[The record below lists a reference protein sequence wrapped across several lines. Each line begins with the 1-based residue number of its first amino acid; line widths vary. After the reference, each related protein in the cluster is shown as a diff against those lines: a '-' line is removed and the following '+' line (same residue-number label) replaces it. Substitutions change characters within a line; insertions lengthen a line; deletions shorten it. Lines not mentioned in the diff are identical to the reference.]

1 MVYRLRN
8 WSIGIATWTNTEF
21 PVSEPSGYSSIANVS
36 TEMSGDD
43 IERTALELIK
53 LYRSG
58 AAQIA
63 RDLAEIA
70 AARRYK
76 QPSAETWRGI
86 AEAIEQLWPK
96 P

>member
-1 MVYRLRN
+1 MD
-8 WSIGIATWTNTEF
+8 E
-21 PVSEPSGYSSIANVS
+21 
-36 TEMSGDD
+36 GDD

-70 AARRYK
+70 DARHHD
-76 QPSAETWRGI
+76 QPSAETWRDI
-86 AEAIEQLWPK
+86 ADAIERLWPK

>member
-1 MVYRLRN
+1 MAYRPRN
-8 WSIGIATWTNTEF
+8 WRTGTVIWTSTEF
-21 PVSEPSGYSSIANVS
+21 PVSEPPGFKSIANAGP
-36 TEMSGDD
+36 EMRGDD
-43 IERTALELIK
+43 IERTAVELIK

-70 AARRYK
+70 AAHHHER
-76 QPSAETWRGI
+76 PSAETWHGI
-86 AEAIEQLWPK
+86 AEAIERLWPK

>member
-1 MVYRLRN
+1 M
-8 WSIGIATWTNTEF
+8 NTRE
-21 PVSEPSGYSSIANVS
+21 
-36 TEMSGDD
+36 T

-70 AARRYK
+70 EERQHD
-76 QPSAETWRGI
+76 QPSAETWREI
-86 AEAIEQLWPK
+86 ADAIEQMWP
-96 P
+96 

>member
-1 MVYRLRN
+1 MPDG
-8 WSIGIATWTNTEF
+8 SQ
-21 PVSEPSGYSSIANVS
+21 
-36 TEMSGDD
+36 D

-70 AARRYK
+70 AARHHD
-76 QPSAETWRGI
+76 QPSAETWHDI
-86 AEAIEQLWPK
+86 ADAIDRLWPRL
-96 P
+96 

>member
-1 MVYRLRN
+1 MD
-8 WSIGIATWTNTEF
+8 G
-21 PVSEPSGYSSIANVS
+21 GY
-36 TEMSGDD
+36 D
-43 IERTALELIK
+43 IERTPLELIR

-70 AARRYK
+70 AEGQNDR
-76 QPSAETWRGI
+76 PSAETWRDI
-86 AEAIEQLWPK
+86 ADAIDRLWPK

>member
-1 MVYRLRN
+1 MVYRPRN
-8 WSIGIATWTNTEF
+8 WSTGIVAWTSTEF
-21 PVSEPSGYSSIANVS
+21 PVFEQPGSRSIANVS
-36 TEMSGDD
+36 AEMSGDD

-63 RDLAEIA
+63 RDLAEIG
-70 AARRYK
+70 AARHHD
-76 QPSAETWRGI
+76 QPSAETWRSI
-86 AEAIEQLWPK
+86 AEAIERLWPK